1 MKGPTIAGHGR
12 CGNKTEAAM
21 AEERRKGPPER
32 RRSAKT
38 AQAREQAADS
48 AARTP
53 ESGEPQQARG
63 QDPNDVA
70 RFDAEELDAS
80 IRTRQQE
87 DRGEVF

>member
-1 MKGPTIAGHGR
+1 
-12 CGNKTEAAM
+12 M

-32 RRSAKT
+32 RRSSKAAKAAEHT
-38 AQAREQAADS
+38 TDSEARN
-48 AARTP
+48 P
-53 ESGEPQQARG
+53 ESGAANGASG

-80 IRTRQQE
+80 IRTRRQE

>member
-1 MKGPTIAGHGR
+1 
-12 CGNKTEAAM
+12 M

-32 RRSAKT
+32 RRSSKAAKPADQRSDAT
-38 AQAREQAADS
+38 ARN
-48 AARTP
+48 P
-53 ESGEPQQARG
+53 ESGAVENA

-80 IRTRQQE
+80 LRTRQQE

>member
-1 MKGPTIAGHGR
+1 
-12 CGNKTEAAM
+12 M

-32 RRSAKT
+32 RRSGKAPRV
-38 AQAREQAADS
+38 AEGNRASAGSPPDVDAAEQQRA
-48 AARTP
+48 
-53 ESGEPQQARG
+53 

-80 IRTRQQE
+80 IRAREKE